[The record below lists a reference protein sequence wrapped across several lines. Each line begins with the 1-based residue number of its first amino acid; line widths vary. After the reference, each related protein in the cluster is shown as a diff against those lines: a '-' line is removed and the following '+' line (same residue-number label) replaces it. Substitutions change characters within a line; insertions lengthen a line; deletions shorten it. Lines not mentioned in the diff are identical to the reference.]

1 MWLVHV
7 VTLCLLTQD
16 AEGRHL
22 TELQEKNEQ
31 IQQKN
36 VSLENNQPACY
47 LSTQL
52 IPTLAYLCTLAIE
65 CNFVM
70 CL

>member
-7 VTLCLLTQD
+7 VTLCLLTQN

-22 TELQEKNEQ
+22 TELQEKDEQ

-36 VSLENNQPACY
+36 VNL
-47 LSTQL
+47 
-52 IPTLAYLCTLAIE
+52 
-65 CNFVM
+65 
-70 CL
+70 

>member
-22 TELQEKNEQ
+22 TELQEKDEQ

-36 VSLENNQPACY
+36 VSLENNQPTCY

-52 IPTLAYLCTLAIE
+52 IVHWHLCTLAIE
-65 CNFVM
+65 CY
-70 CL
+70 L